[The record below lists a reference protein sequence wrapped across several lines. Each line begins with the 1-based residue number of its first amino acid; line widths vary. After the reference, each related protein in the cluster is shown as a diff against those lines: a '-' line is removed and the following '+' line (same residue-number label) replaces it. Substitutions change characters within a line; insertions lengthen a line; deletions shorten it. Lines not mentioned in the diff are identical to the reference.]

1 MTGLDRAGDDRE
13 RDRAGDRD
21 RAGMDRAGMDRVDT
35 DRTGTDRA
43 GMDRAG
49 TDRATA
55 APGPGAAPGPVQHWG
70 HGWRRPLLASGMMVF
85 PALTAVAVGGTVS
98 GAAAVAGYAVV
109 VAFCLCYALLALAL
123 GLGRRRWT
131 VPLLAMMTALF
142 LAALPFAH
150 EDAFF
155 LATVVVSAVAIQWR
169 EHAARVV
176 AAGTLAALVVPWAV
190 RPWHT
195 GPGGFQALALLFTSL
210 TCGAFAGIAATNDAL
225 VAARAEVA
233 RLASEAE
240 RNRIA
245 RDLHDL
251 LGHSLTA
258 ITVKSRLAQ
267 RLAGKDLDL
276 AVAEMAAVE
285 TLSRQALS
293 DVRAAVSGYR
303 EVTLAGEI
311 ARGRE
316 LLRAAGVVA
325 DLPTAAD
332 AVAPGERELFGWV
345 LREGITNVVRHARA
359 ERCSVLLTAT
369 SVEIRDDGAAA
380 ARSGPGGP
388 GGAGGTGGTGGTG
401 DGRGNSGTGDGK
413 GLTGLRERVAAV
425 GGTVEAGPL
434 DPRGWRLLVTV
445 PPGGAGPA
453 GPESAG
459 PDAAGPDPASPDSG
473 HEGTT

>member
-1 MTGLDRAGDDRE
+1 MIGRNRAGDE
-13 RDRAGDRD
+13 R
-21 RAGMDRAGMDRVDT
+21 
-35 DRTGTDRA
+35 GT
-43 GMDRAG
+43 
-49 TDRATA
+49 TF
-55 APGPGAAPGPVQHWG
+55 PGKEAWSSPVQRWG
-70 HGWRRPLLASGMMVF
+70 PGWRRLLLASGMMVF
-85 PALTAVAVGGTVS
+85 PGLTAVAVGNTVS
-98 GAAAVAGYAVV
+98 GTAAVAGYAVV
-109 VAFCLCYALLALAL
+109 VAFCLCYGLLALAA

-131 VPLLAMMTALF
+131 APLLAVMAALF

-150 EDAFF
+150 ENAFF

-169 EHAARVV
+169 AHAVRAV
-176 AAGTLAALVVPWAV
+176 AAGTVAALVVPWAV

-210 TCGAFAGIAATNDAL
+210 TCGAFAEIATTNSAL

-258 ITVKSRLAQ
+258 MTVKSRLAQ
-267 RLAGKDLDL
+267 RLAGQDLDR
-276 AVAEMAAVE
+276 AVAEMSAVE

-303 EVTLAGEI
+303 EVTLAGEL

-325 DLPTAAD
+325 DLPSAAD

-359 ERCSVLLTAT
+359 ERCSVLLTAG
-369 SVEIRDDGAAA
+369 SVEIRDDG
-380 ARSGPGGP
+380 
-388 GGAGGTGGTGGTG
+388 TGGGHGA
-401 DGRGNSGTGDGK
+401 DDGTGDGK
-413 GLTGLRERVAAV
+413 GLTGLRERVTAA

-445 PPGGAGPA
+445 RPDGSNPGGPTTDGPA
-453 GPESAG
+453 PGRPTPGGPAPGDER
-459 PDAAGPDPASPDSG
+459 
-473 HEGTT
+473 TT

>member
-1 MTGLDRAGDDRE
+1 MTGFDGGG
-13 RDRAGDRD
+13 RDRDGGGRDGGD
-21 RAGMDRAGMDRVDT
+21 GV
-35 DRTGTDRA
+35 
-43 GMDRAG
+43 
-49 TDRATA
+49 
-55 APGPGAAPGPVQHWG
+55 APSPVQRWSR
-70 HGWRRPLLASGMMVF
+70 GWRRLLLGSGMMVF
-85 PALTAVAVGGTVS
+85 PALTAVAVSGTVS

-109 VAFCLCYALLALAL
+109 LAFCVCYVLLALAL
-123 GLGRRRWT
+123 GLGRRRWMA
-131 VPLLAMMTALF
+131 PLLAVMTALF

-150 EDAFF
+150 ESAFF

-169 EHAARVV
+169 EHAAKAV
-176 AAGTLAALVVPWAV
+176 AVGAPAALVVPWAV

-195 GPGGFQALALLFTSL
+195 GPGGFQALALLFTAL
-210 TCGAFAGIAATNDAL
+210 TCGAFAEIAATNKAL

-233 RLASEAE
+233 QLASEAE

-267 RLAGKDLDL
+267 RLAGKAPDR

-285 TLSRQALS
+285 TLSRQTLS

-303 EVTLAGEI
+303 EVTLAGEL

-332 AVAPGERELFGWV
+332 VVAPGERELFGWV

-359 ERCSVLLTAT
+359 ERCSVLLAAT
-369 SVEIRDDGAAA
+369 SVEIRDDGTG
-380 ARSGPGGP
+380 ARSGPGLR
-388 GGAGGTGGTGGTG
+388 AGRPG
-401 DGRGNSGTGDGK
+401 DGRG
-413 GLTGLRERVAAV
+413 LAGLRERVAAA

-445 PPGGAGPA
+445 PPGGPGS
-453 GPESAG
+453 GGS
-459 PDAAGPDPASPDSG
+459 DPGRSGSGRSDPG

>member
-1 MTGLDRAGDDRE
+1 MGLEHTGSG
-13 RDRAGDRD
+13 G
-21 RAGMDRAGMDRVDT
+21 
-35 DRTGTDRA
+35 
-43 GMDRAG
+43 
-49 TDRATA
+49 DRATTSPGPES
-55 APGPGAAPGPVQHWG
+55 APGHARPWVQ
-70 HGWRRPLLASGMMVF
+70 GWQRLLLGSGMMVF

-98 GAAAVAGYAVV
+98 GAAATAGYAVV
-109 VAFCLCYALLALAL
+109 VAFCACYVLLALAF
-123 GLGRRRWT
+123 GYGRRGWIA
-131 VPLLAMMTALF
+131 PLVAAMTALF
-142 LAALPFAH
+142 VAALPFAH

-155 LATVVVSAVAIQWR
+155 LATVVVSVVAILWR
-169 EHAARVV
+169 RHAVRVV
-176 AAGTLAALVVPWAV
+176 AAGALAALVVPWAV

-210 TCGAFAGIAATNDAL
+210 TCGAFAEIASTNEAL
-225 VAARAEVA
+225 FTARAEVA

-258 ITVKSRLAQ
+258 ITVKSRVAQ
-267 RLAGKDLDL
+267 RLAGKDLDQ

-293 DVRAAVSGYR
+293 DVRAAVTGYR
-303 EVTLAGEI
+303 EVTLAGEL

-332 AVAPGERELFGWV
+332 AVAPRERELFGWV
-345 LREGITNVVRHARA
+345 VREGITNVVRHARA
-359 ERCSVLLTAT
+359 DRCSVLLTAG
-369 SVEIRDDGAAA
+369 SVEIRDDGTGAA
-380 ARSGPGGP
+380 PGLP
-388 GGAGGTGGTGGTG
+388 GGAGAPG
-401 DGRGNSGTGDGK
+401 GRGGAVGGK
-413 GLTGLRERVAAV
+413 GLTGLRERVAAA

-445 PPGGAGPA
+445 PPGG
-453 GPESAG
+453 
-459 PDAAGPDPASPDSG
+459 PDPGRETP
-473 HEGTT
+473 